1 MQYLNILL
9 VIYSGLDKFNKLS
22 NNSFSNNDL
31 ADIAITISTF
41 ALFAGIEK

>member
-9 VIYSGLDKFNKLS
+9 VIYSGFDKFNKLT
-22 NNSFSNNDL
+22 NNKFTNNDL